1 VHVEDLEVR
10 EIQDFLVDTLQVVV
24 AEVDPLQVLVVPHH
38 IVQHFVQPIDRLHF
52 VVLQE
57 EA

>member
-1 VHVEDLEVR
+1 MHVEDLEVR

-38 IVQHFVQPIDRLHF
+38 IVQHFVQTIDRLHF

>member
-38 IVQHFVQPIDRLHF
+38 IVQHFVQTIDRLHF